1 MKKYLVIFEKTNT
14 GYSAYSPDIEGCIA
28 TGRTRQDVEKNIQEA
43 IVFHIEGLTIE
54 GYVTP
59 QSRSY
64 SKYMEVAA

>member
-1 MKKYLVIFEKTNT
+1 MKKYLVIFEETNT

-43 IVFHIEGLTIE
+43 IAFHIEGMTIE
-54 GYVTP
+54 GHGIP